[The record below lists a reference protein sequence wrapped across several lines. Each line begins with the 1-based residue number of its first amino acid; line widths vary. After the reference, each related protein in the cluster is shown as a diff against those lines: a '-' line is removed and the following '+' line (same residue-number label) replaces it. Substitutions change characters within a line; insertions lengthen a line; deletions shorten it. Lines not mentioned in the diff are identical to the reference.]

1 MDKLLSR
8 EVIMIVIC
16 SITITALMWEIVQ
29 CIIVGFGGIPE
40 EEAED
45 EKIKRH

>member
-1 MDKLLSR
+1 MDKLTSR
-8 EVIMIVIC
+8 EAIMIVIC
-16 SITITALMWEIVQ
+16 AITFTALIWEIVQ

-45 EKIKRH
+45 EK

>member
-1 MDKLLSR
+1 MDKLSSR

-16 SITITALMWEIVQ
+16 AITFAALIWEIVQ

-45 EKIKRH
+45 EK